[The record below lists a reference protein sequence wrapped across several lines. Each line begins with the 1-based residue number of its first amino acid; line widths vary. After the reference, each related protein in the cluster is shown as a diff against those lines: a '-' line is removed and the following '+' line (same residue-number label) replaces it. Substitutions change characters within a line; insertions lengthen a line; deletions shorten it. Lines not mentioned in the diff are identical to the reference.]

1 VVSRRFQA
9 LFLVV
14 VCLPALCFPQTHKKK
29 KSAVSTHATRLQHIN
44 RAFVASAD
52 LKPMAQQL
60 LENRTPQAYAAV
72 EAYARKQSSPD
83 AGALAWLVLGYAHY
97 LDKDYAG
104 AGAAWQQTS
113 ALEPV
118 LGDYLAWLRASAY
131 QGDNKPQA
139 VMATLEGFD
148 QKYPDSPNLHD
159 VQLLYAGALTSRGQS
174 QQAAVYLEKRRQPYH
189 PDLELALARAYLA
202 SEQKAKAIDVF
213 EHIYFDAPLSPEAE
227 IAAQELRGLG
237 QPKPVGSFEQH
248 HARGQILLKGH
259 RYQDAVNEFSPL
271 TERAPSGEL
280 TSLQLEF
287 ATALY
292 KSRKHDEAA
301 GLFENVAAQAK
312 SASAEQRAQ
321 AVYYLAEIARD
332 KNDDKRHDA
341 LLSQLRTEA
350 PNSPWFEDA
359 LLSTANMYML
369 RNDFGTSASFFTE
382 LYQHQ
387 PSGRF
392 AANAHWK
399 AAWLNYRLNKR
410 DEAARLFDE
419 HLALYPTSSQAPAA
433 LYWRARL
440 AEDRGD
446 RGLARAYYQKL
457 SENYLHFYYAN
468 LARDRLAR
476 MSGNE
481 LMDPPLLGKL
491 PGPPSAPK
499 NWDAPADNLR
509 AQKAQL
515 LANAALY
522 DFAIKELQL
531 ATTGLPPWLAKSEAA
546 VYGDQGSYIHAIQTM
561 KRVFPGYSAVQIDQL
576 PRPVWD
582 ALFPRPFW
590 DDLRRNSLQHQLD
603 PYLVASLIR
612 QESEF
617 DPAAVSPANAM
628 GLMQLLPHV
637 GRNLAKEMKI
647 GRFSSDQLL
656 QPGINLQLGTRY
668 FKQIVDHYD
677 GQVAYALAAYNA
689 GENRVAEWRA
699 SGTYRD
705 TEEFVESIPF
715 TETREYVQAI
725 LRNVALYRLLYPE
738 K

>member
-1 VVSRRFQA
+1 VASRRLKIF
-9 LFLVV
+9 FLLA
-14 VCLPALCFPQTHKKK
+14 VCLPAVCFPQTHKKK
-29 KSAVSTHATRLQHIN
+29 KKAPASTHAARLQHIN

-60 LENRTPQAYAAV
+60 LENRTAQGYAAV
-72 EAYARKQSSPD
+72 EAYAHNQSNRD

-97 LDKDYAG
+97 LDKDYTNAQ
-104 AGAAWQQTS
+104 AAWQQAS
-113 ALEPV
+113 PLEPV
-118 LGDYLAWLRASAY
+118 LGDYLVWLRASAY

-139 VMATLEGFD
+139 VMATLEGFE

-159 VQLLYAGALTSRGQS
+159 EQMLYAGALTASGESQS
-174 QQAAVYLEKRRQPYH
+174 AAAYLAKRRQPYH

-202 SEQKAKAIDVF
+202 SEQKAQAIDVLSR
-213 EHIYFDAPLSPEAE
+213 IYFEAPLSPEADV
-227 IAAQELRGLG
+227 AAQELHLLG
-237 QPKPVGSFEQH
+237 QPKPAGSFEQH
-248 HARGQILLKGH
+248 RARAQTLMKGK
-259 RYQDAVNEFSPL
+259 RYQDAVNELSPL
-271 TERAPSGEL
+271 VERAPSGDMV
-280 TSLQLEF
+280 TLQLEF
-287 ATALY
+287 AVALY
-292 KSRKHDEAA
+292 KTRKHDEA
-301 GLFENVAAQAK
+301 GRVFENVAQAS
-312 SASAEQRAQ
+312 SASADQKAQ
-321 AVYYLAEIARD
+321 AMYYLAEIARD
-332 KNDDKRHDA
+332 KSDLERQAA
-341 LLSQLRTEA
+341 LLAQLRTEA
-350 PNSPWFEDA
+350 PNSPWFEEA
-359 LLSTANMYML
+359 LLSSANMYML
-369 RNDFGTSASFFTE
+369 RNDYETSAGFFTE
-382 LYQHQ
+382 LYQRQ
-387 PSGRF
+387 PNGRF

-419 HLALYPTSSQAPAA
+419 HLTLYPGSGQAPAA

-440 AEDRGD
+440 AEDRGE

-457 SENYLHFYYAN
+457 SGNYLHFYYAN
-468 LARDRLAR
+468 LGRDRLAK
-476 MSGNE
+476 MSGSE
-481 LMDPPLLGKL
+481 STDPPLLDKL
-491 PGPPSAPK
+491 PGPPAAPK

-515 LANAALY
+515 LANAGLY
-522 DFAIKELQL
+522 DFAIRELQL
-531 ATTGLPPWLAKSEAA
+531 ATSGLPPWLAMSEAA
-546 VYGDQGSYIHAIQTM
+546 VYEDQGSYVHALEAM
-561 KRVFPGYSAVQIDQL
+561 KRVFPGYFAVGIDQL
-576 PRPVWD
+576 PRPVWG

-617 DPAAVSPANAM
+617 NPAAVSPANAM

-637 GRNLAKEMKI
+637 GRGLAKEMKI
-647 GRFSSDQLL
+647 LHFSSDQLL

-699 SGTYRD
+699 AGAYRD

-725 LRNVALYRLLYPE
+725 LRNAVLYRLLYPE